1 MLLIEGTA
9 SLALYHLIIIALVQ
23 GITEFLPIS
32 SSAHL
37 ILLPQ
42 LTGLPDQG
50 PVIDVAV
57 HVGTL
62 AAVMLYFR
70 SEVAAMTRGGWA
82 IVTRNDSDEARP
94 ERMLTWA
101 VVIATIPVVIVG
113 FIIAQTD
120 TLDAL
125 RNVILIGW
133 TTLIFG
139 IILWAA
145 DRFGPQTQTLTGL
158 RLNQA
163 VMIGLAQAIS
173 LIPGTSRAGIT
184 ITAARALGFA
194 REDAA
199 RFSMLL
205 AIPTI
210 AAAGVLTTLSVLED
224 GNLALG
230 LDALIAGALAFV
242 SAYLAIGFFL
252 RWARRATM
260 TPFVIYRVILGV
272 GLLLVGYGLVTV

>member
-1 MLLIEGTA
+1 MP
-9 SLALYHLIIIALVQ
+9 LYYLIIVALVQ

-37 ILLPQ
+37 ILLPR

-50 PVIDVAV
+50 PVIDIAV

-70 SEVAAMTRGGWA
+70 GEVAGMVRGGWA
-82 IVTRNDSDEARP
+82 IVTRNNSEDIRP
-94 ERMLTWA
+94 DRMLTWA
-101 VVIATIPVVIVG
+101 VVIATVPVVIAG
-113 FIIAQTD
+113 FIIARTG

-125 RNVILIGW
+125 RSVTLIGW
-133 TTLIFG
+133 TTLVFG
-139 IILWAA
+139 IVLWVA
-145 DRFGPQTQTLTGL
+145 DRFGPHTRALADL
-158 RLNQA
+158 KVNQA
-163 VMIGLAQAIS
+163 VLIGLAQAIS
-173 LIPGTSRAGIT
+173 LIPGTSRSGIT
-184 ITAARALGFA
+184 ITAARALGFE

-210 AAAGVLTTLSVLED
+210 AAAGLLTTLSVLEE

-230 LDALIAGALAFV
+230 LDALVAAGLSFV
-242 SAYLAIGFFL
+242 SAYGAIMLFL

-260 TPFVIYRVILGV
+260 TPFVIYRVILGT
-272 GLLLVGYGLVTV
+272 GLLLVGYGAITV